1 MPHIPTTLFSP
12 TPIRSFLWPPDN
24 FTISRRTSTLQT
36 HWVFP
41 DFMYPL
47 HPLPEISFPLFLF
60 GKQFF
65 ILHVLLKQQLY
76 RRLPC
81 FLFTSTSPENPLP
94 IPHGW
99 TSHSSVFSCSLY
111 LPFVNYAYKAVSTYL
126 SSLQELRTLVSY
138 PPVLRN
144 MGHPLCTGIQLM
156 LNHQMPLLKLIFGK
170 QIECSW
176 KVVIPYIPKP
186 GQSLVPHTCWA
197 LNVCWKFVWIFCVFR
212 VYCWSCLWRQ
222 LSHCS
227 HWPHCSLNP
236 G

>member
-1 MPHIPTTLFSP
+1 MVLQKARSQCDPSKVLLTYTQTLQYLHIKINLIMSLYCWKSWTAIIWHGSHNLIFTYVHIPTTLFPP

-24 FTISRRTSTLQT
+24 FTISHRTSTLQT

-65 ILHVLLKQQLY
+65 ILHVLLKQQPY

-99 TSHSSVFSCSLY
+99 TSHSSVFNCSLY
-111 LPFVNYAYKAVSTYL
+111 LPFIK
-126 SSLQELRTLVSY
+126 
-138 PPVLRN
+138 
-144 MGHPLCTGIQLM
+144 LCL
-156 LNHQMPLLKLIFGK
+156 
-170 QIECSW
+170 
-176 KVVIPYIPKP
+176 
-186 GQSLVPHTCWA
+186 
-197 LNVCWKFVWIFCVFR
+197 
-212 VYCWSCLWRQ
+212 
-222 LSHCS
+222 
-227 HWPHCSLNP
+227 
-236 G
+236 